1 MRAYVIRRV
10 LLLLIP
16 TFFLLTILV
25 FLSVRFI
32 PGDIIDVLVWR
43 MEETMGGAIDIDRAE
58 LERRL
63 GLDVPVH
70 VQYGRWMGGIL
81 LRGDF
86 GEALLR
92 AESVGELIAGRLP
105 TTIELGLVAVIVG
118 VLIGVPIGIY
128 SAVRQNTV
136 GDYVG
141 RSFAIFGLATPNFWL
156 ATIILVF
163 PAIWWGWSPPLRLV
177 RLSDDFVRHFA
188 IFFVP
193 GLILGTYLAAS
204 TMRMTRTMMLEVL
217 RQDYIRTAW
226 AKGLR
231 ERLVILRHVIKNALI
246 PVVTLVGLQIP
257 IIVGGSVIMEQ
268 MFAIPG
274 LGRLMI
280 DALFD
285 RDYPIISGINLF
297 FAAAVMVINLLVDV
311 LYAYLDPRVQYE

>member
-1 MRAYVIRRV
+1 MRAYVVRRI
-10 LLLLIP
+10 LLRIP

-32 PGDIIDVLVWR
+32 PGD
-43 MEETMGGAIDIDRAE
+43 AIDILLSRMVMTSGGGSGIDRPE

-81 LRGDF
+81 LRGDL
-86 GEALLR
+86 GTPMLR
-92 AESVGELIAGRLP
+92 PEPVGELIAGRLP
-105 TTIELGLVAVIVG
+105 ATIELGLVAVIVG
-118 VLIGVPIGIY
+118 VLIGVPIGVY
-128 SAVRQNTV
+128 SAVRQDTI

-163 PAIWWGWSPPLRLV
+163 PAIWWAWSPPLRLV
-177 RLSDDFVRHFA
+177 RLSDEFVGHFG
-188 IFFVP
+188 IFIVP

-217 RQDYIRTAW
+217 RQDYVRTAW

-231 ERLVILRHVIKNALI
+231 ERLVILRHVVKNALI
-246 PVVTLVGLQIP
+246 PVVTLVGLQVP
-257 IIVGGSVIMEQ
+257 IIVGGAVIMEQ

-297 FAAAVMVINLLVDV
+297 FAVAVMVINLLVDV
-311 LYAYLDPRVQYE
+311 LYAYLDPRVHYG

>member
-1 MRAYVIRRV
+1 MRAYVVRRI
-10 LLLLIP
+10 LLLIP

-32 PGDIIDVLVWR
+32 PGD
-43 MEETMGGAIDIDRAE
+43 AIDILLSRMVMTSGGGSGIDRPE

-81 LRGDF
+81 LRGDL
-86 GEALLR
+86 GTPMLR
-92 AESVGELIAGRLP
+92 PEPVGELIAGRLP
-105 TTIELGLVAVIVG
+105 ATIELGLVAVIVG
-118 VLIGVPIGIY
+118 VLIGVPIGVY
-128 SAVRQNTV
+128 SAVRQDTI

-163 PAIWWGWSPPLRLV
+163 PAIWWAWSPPLRLV
-177 RLSDDFVRHFA
+177 RLSDDFVRHFG
-188 IFFVP
+188 IFIVP

-217 RQDYIRTAW
+217 RQDYVRTAW

-231 ERLVILRHVIKNALI
+231 ERLVILRHVVKNALI
-246 PVVTLVGLQIP
+246 PVVTLVGLQVP
-257 IIVGGSVIMEQ
+257 IIVGGAVIMEQ

-297 FAAAVMVINLLVDV
+297 FAVAVMVINLLVDV
-311 LYAYLDPRVQYE
+311 LYAYLDPRVHYG